1 MIVPNPPSVVTGAVR
16 EWMASIANALNAM
29 PNFSYFTQN
38 TPEGNVLGVNGDV
51 AIYNGS
57 MQIWLGKQYLGQSDK
72 SSVPSTH
79 SWALVVTL

>member
-57 MQIWLGKQYLGQSDK
+57 SSTLSHWWINQSDK